1 MPWSRKEELFLLW
14 KCNSSSTQGRSCR
27 GSLSTEYFTRQVVLW
42 LTFIRTESSTG
53 KTQSFLRFL
62 MSRYWTTTVPSSCLI
77 SGKDIQ
83 AFTIH
88 FMLHSLLTLCRVYL
102 MLHSLLTLSIHYFM
116 SHSLLTLSIHYFTS
130 HSLLTLSIHYFTSHS
145 PVTIFLPRDVK
156 PSNILIWSLDIAV
169 TPNIKLS
176 DYGIAGVVSSAGV
189 KGMQG

>member
-1 MPWSRKEELFLLW
+1 MTMLRQYDARWAVFGKFPLL
-14 KCNSSSTQGRSCR
+14 
-27 GSLSTEYFTRQVVLW
+27 YV
-42 LTFIRTESSTG
+42 TFNA
-53 KTQSFLRFL
+53 
-62 MSRYWTTTVPSSCLI
+62 
-77 SGKDIQ
+77 DIE
-83 AFTIH
+83 
-88 FMLHSLLTLCRVYL
+88 FMLHSLLTLSIHYFMSHSL
-102 MLHSLLTLSIHYFM
+102 LTLSIHYFTSHSLLTLSIHYFM

-145 PVTIFLPRDVK
+145 PVTLFLPRDVK